1 MMYMKNIGPGKN
13 NHFRFFYRHCEY
25 NCTAIINN
33 NSFEAAVCKYN
44 RNDKMKYFSNSKH
57 RIYLFTFVNMT
68 EKKSFNRNI
77 IFVAKLTIKII
88 LKMAANIHIRIGV

>member
-1 MMYMKNIGPGKN
+1 
-13 NHFRFFYRHCEY
+13 
-25 NCTAIINN
+25 
-33 NSFEAAVCKYN
+33 
-44 RNDKMKYFSNSKH
+44 MKYFSNSKY
-57 RIYLFTFVNMT
+57 RICLFTFVNMT